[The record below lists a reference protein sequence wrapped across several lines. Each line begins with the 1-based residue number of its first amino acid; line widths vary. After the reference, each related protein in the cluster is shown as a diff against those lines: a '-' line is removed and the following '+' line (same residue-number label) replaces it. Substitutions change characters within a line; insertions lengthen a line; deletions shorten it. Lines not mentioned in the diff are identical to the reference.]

1 MDNPFIVGA
10 EVEGES
16 FIGRRDQLKQFNDL
30 LYKNDSK
37 SGSISLTGITRIGKS
52 SLIRNAV
59 KLNENKNIITVKT
72 VISKFSDFNEFWTDV
87 LSLVRDELEFVEGN
101 YFKEINALD
110 AAIDA
115 GTNDTY
121 NFRRKVEK
129 AFKLISKQL
138 KLVIV
143 IDEFDFAEY
152 VFGSDSSNFQFFRE
166 LISSADY
173 KMTFITISRRSL
185 IHIETRSF
193 GGSTLDGVFKKISL
207 RGFSNEDL
215 QEYFNKFDSLQIKLS
230 DDIKKK
236 ILYYGGRSPYLLS
249 AIGQEIVYRQGADD
263 FDSVLSACNQQF
275 LDYFK
280 RIVELL
286 KDEDFYNKLLQIYIG
301 PRYNIKQYDI
311 DELVSRGYISNKIK
325 GFYDTGEDNIDEFK
339 YETISEYFVEYLMDI
354 SQPEVG
360 EIWPVLSEAEKKLR
374 SIIEIELTGM
384 FGGRWM
390 EELERVNQEYKKN
403 KRTFIDFDKVNINLA
418 VNKKKYKERA
428 SDNILTTV
436 GIMELRN
443 ILQHYWTRFAPYFN
457 NDQFSK
463 WSDRFYL
470 LHKAR
475 NPLAHNTA
483 EFLTEEEIME
493 TELYCREIISSI
505 SKK

>member
-16 FIGRRDQLKQFNDL
+16 FIGRKDQLKLFNDL
-30 LYKNDSK
+30 IYKHDSK

-52 SLIRNAV
+52 SLIRNV
-59 KLNENKNIITVKT
+59 IQLNNNKNIITIKT
-72 VISKFSDFNEFWTDV
+72 VISKFSDFNEFWTYV

-110 AAIDA
+110 AALDA
-115 GTNDTY
+115 VTNDTY
-121 NFRRKVEK
+121 NFRRKLEK
-129 AFKLISKQL
+129 AFKLISKKL
-138 KLVIV
+138 KLIIV
-143 IDEFDFAEY
+143 IDEFDFAEN

-207 RGFSNEDL
+207 RGFSNQDL
-215 QEYFNKFDSLQIKLS
+215 QEYFNKFESLQIKLT
-230 DDIKKK
+230 DDVKKK
-236 ILYYGGRSPYLLS
+236 ILYYAGRSPYLLS
-249 AIGQEIVYRQGADD
+249 ALGQEIAYRKGVED

-280 RIVELL
+280 RIVDLL

-311 DELVSRGYISNKIK
+311 DELESRGYISNKSK
-325 GFYDTGEDNIDEFK
+325 DFFDSDENKRDEFK

-354 SQPEVG
+354 SQPEIG
-360 EIWPVLSEAEKKLR
+360 EIWPILSQAEKKLR
-374 SIIEIELTGM
+374 SIIETELTDM
-384 FGGRWM
+384 FGQRWKD
-390 EELERVNQEYKKN
+390 ELERVNLEYKKN
-403 KRTFIDFDKVNINLA
+403 KKYFIDFEKVNINLA

-428 SDNILTTV
+428 SDNILTVV
-436 GIMELRN
+436 GIMELGN

-457 NDQFSK
+457 NDQYSK
-463 WSDRFYL
+463 WATRFYL

-493 TELYCREIISSI
+493 TEIYCREIISAI
-505 SKK
+505 AKK

>member
-215 QEYFNKFDSLQIKLS
+215 QEYFNKFDSLQKYVV
-230 DDIKKK
+230 DDI
-236 ILYYGGRSPYLLS
+236 
-249 AIGQEIVYRQGADD
+249 
-263 FDSVLSACNQQF
+263 
-275 LDYFK
+275 LD
-280 RIVELL
+280 VSL
-286 KDEDFYNKLLQIYIG
+286 NYIG
-301 PRYNIKQYDI
+301 R
-311 DELVSRGYISNKIK
+311 
-325 GFYDTGEDNIDEFK
+325 FF
-339 YETISEYFVEYLMDI
+339 
-354 SQPEVG
+354 
-360 EIWPVLSEAEKKLR
+360 
-374 SIIEIELTGM
+374 II
-384 FGGRWM
+384 
-390 EELERVNQEYKKN
+390 
-403 KRTFIDFDKVNINLA
+403 
-418 VNKKKYKERA
+418 
-428 SDNILTTV
+428 
-436 GIMELRN
+436 
-443 ILQHYWTRFAPYFN
+443 
-457 NDQFSK
+457 
-463 WSDRFYL
+463 
-470 LHKAR
+470 
-475 NPLAHNTA
+475 
-483 EFLTEEEIME
+483 
-493 TELYCREIISSI
+493 
-505 SKK
+505 

>member
-1 MDNPFIVGA
+1 M
-10 EVEGES
+10 
-16 FIGRRDQLKQFNDL
+16 
-30 LYKNDSK
+30 
-37 SGSISLTGITRIGKS
+37 
-52 SLIRNAV
+52 
-59 KLNENKNIITVKT
+59 
-72 VISKFSDFNEFWTDV
+72 
-87 LSLVRDELEFVEGN
+87 
-101 YFKEINALD
+101 
-110 AAIDA
+110 
-115 GTNDTY
+115 
-121 NFRRKVEK
+121 
-129 AFKLISKQL
+129 
-138 KLVIV
+138 
-143 IDEFDFAEY
+143 
-152 VFGSDSSNFQFFRE
+152 
-166 LISSADY
+166 
-173 KMTFITISRRSL
+173 
-185 IHIETRSF
+185 
-193 GGSTLDGVFKKISL
+193 
-207 RGFSNEDL
+207 
-215 QEYFNKFDSLQIKLS
+215 
-230 DDIKKK
+230 
-236 ILYYGGRSPYLLS
+236 
-249 AIGQEIVYRQGADD
+249 
-263 FDSVLSACNQQF
+263 
-275 LDYFK
+275 
-280 RIVELL
+280 L

-505 SKK
+505 AKK